1 MTNQEKLIDILTQNP
16 NLPLVFFT
24 SDDDLSGYAYTLRT
38 NFNVEVASIW
48 EVNETVYTCRGDA
61 FEILCDE
68 LQDSEEYAKLSDEE
82 FEKVINEKVDML
94 PHYDAIIV
102 WVYT

>member
-24 SDDDLSGYAYTLRT
+24 QDDELSGYAYTLRT
-38 NFNVEVASIW
+38 RHRAEVASVW
-48 EVNETVYTCRGDA
+48 EINDIVYTCKEDA
-61 FEILCDE
+61 YEILYE
-68 LQDSEEYAKLSDEE
+68 QLQDNEDYAKLSQKDYEQAVAEE
-82 FEKVINEKVDML
+82 VELL